1 MEHHMIIEVKKFGEV
16 LSSRSAGREA
26 ALVTLSYFLKNTNE
40 NSLEIDFK
48 DVLVM
53 TPSWLSEYVQTL
65 NEKKQIKI
73 KFLESDNPSVI
84 SSIEI
89 IEGEI

>member
-1 MEHHMIIEVKKFGEV
+1 MILEVKKFGEV

-26 ALVTLSYFLKNTNE
+26 ALVTLSYFIKNQNDK
-40 NSLEIDFK
+40 NLEIDFK

-53 TPSWLSEYVQTL
+53 TPSWLSEFVQTL
-65 NEKKQIKI
+65 QEKSDLKVSFIKC
-73 KFLESDNPSVI
+73 DNPSVL

-89 IEGEI
+89 IQDEID